1 MSEASAVILALLAG
15 VLIGTIF
22 FGGLW
27 WTVRRG
33 LSSQRPAAWF
43 LGSLLLRTILVLG
56 GFYLVSRGDWRRLLA
71 CLLGFLL
78 ARILVTRFT
87 RGAIEAKNQVGEG
100 GAP

>member
-1 MSEASAVILALLAG
+1 LRAFSSEPFSSAA
-15 VLIGTIF
+15 
-22 FGGLW
+22 FGG
-27 WTVRRG
+27 RFG
-33 LSSQRPAAWF
+33 GAF
-43 LGSLLLRTILVLG
+43 G